1 MCGTMIIKFDKTMAT
16 INTHLELLR
25 GMNEPIM
32 YTLCLCLDIQ
42 WLSFYGE
49 YYDEAIP
56 FNNG

>member
-1 MCGTMIIKFDKTMAT
+1 MIIKFDKTMAT